1 MTTTENTTIQAV
13 RSTVADD
20 PAGIEVTRIAA
31 PVPGPDEKLVRVH
44 AASITRTELGWFPDR
59 VPSIP
64 SFEISGVVEDTGEEV
79 FALLPFDR
87 DGGARELVATPA
99 SVLAPKPA
107 GLSHVEAAALPMP
120 ALTAWQALFDHGRL
134 APGERVLIL
143 GAAGGVG
150 SVAVQLAK
158 WRGAHLVATASPGN
172 IEFVRSL
179 GADEV
184 IDHTAQ
190 DFTQIEPVAVVF
202 DTAGGEN
209 LRRAPGVLAAGG
221 RLVSVAEDEPESV
234 YFIVEPNGEQL
245 AEIGKLVE
253 AGKVKPFVD
262 VTFPLAD
269 ARAAFERSL
278 AGSRRGKIVIE
289 VTA

>member
-1 MTTTENTTIQAV
+1 MTTTENATIRAV
-13 RSTVADD
+13 RSTVAGD
-20 PAGIEVTRIAA
+20 PAGIEVARVA
-31 PVPGPDEKLVRVH
+31 PPEAGPDEKPVRVH
-44 AASITRTELGWFPDR
+44 AASITRTELEWFPDR

-87 DGGARELVATPA
+87 DGGARELVSVPA
-99 SVLAPKPA
+99 SALAPKPA
-107 GLSHVEAAALPMP
+107 ALSHVEAAALPMP
-120 ALTAWQALFDHGRL
+120 GLTAWQALFDHGRL

-143 GAAGGVG
+143 GGAGGVG

-158 WRGAHLVATASPGN
+158 WRGAHVVATASPGN
-172 IEFVRSL
+172 IETVRSL

-209 LRRAPGVLAAGG
+209 LTRAPAVLATGG
-221 RLVSVAEDEPESV
+221 RLVSVAEEGSGV
-234 YFIVEPNGEQL
+234 YFIVEPNGAQL
-245 AEIGKLVE
+245 AEIGKLVD
-253 AGKVKPFVD
+253 AGKVKPLVD
-262 VTFPLAD
+262 ATFPLAD

-278 AGSRRGKIVIE
+278 AGSRKGKIVLE

>member
-1 MTTTENTTIQAV
+1 MTTTENATIQAV
-13 RSTVADD
+13 RSTVAGD
-20 PAGIEVTRIAA
+20 PAGIEVARVA
-31 PVPGPDEKLVRVH
+31 PPVAGPDEKLVRVH
-44 AASITRTELGWFPDR
+44 AASITRTELEWFPDR

-87 DGGARELVATPA
+87 DGGARELVSVPA
-99 SVLAPKPA
+99 SALAPKPA
-107 GLSHVEAAALPMP
+107 ALSHVEAAALPMP
-120 ALTAWQALFDHGRL
+120 GLTAWQALFDHGRL

-143 GAAGGVG
+143 GGAGGVG

-158 WRGAHLVATASPGN
+158 WRGAHVVATASPGN
-172 IEFVRSL
+172 IETVRSL

-209 LRRAPGVLAAGG
+209 LTRAPAVLATGG
-221 RLVSVAEDEPESV
+221 RLVSVAEEGSGV
-234 YFIVEPNGEQL
+234 YFIVEPNGAQL
-245 AEIGKLVE
+245 AEIGKLVD
-253 AGKVKPFVD
+253 AGKVKPLVD
-262 VTFPLAD
+262 ATFPLAD

-278 AGSRRGKIVIE
+278 AGSRKGKIVLE

>member
-1 MTTTENTTIQAV
+1 MTPKENATIQAV
-13 RSTVADD
+13 RQTSDD
-20 PAGIEVTRIAA
+20 PAGLEVTRIAA

-44 AASITRTELGWFPDR
+44 AAAITRTELTWFPDR
-59 VPSIP
+59 LPAIP
-64 SFEISGVVEDTGEEV
+64 SFEIAGVVEGTGEEV

-107 GLSHVEAAALPMP
+107 ALSYVEAAALPMP

-143 GAAGGVG
+143 GGAGGVG

-158 WRGAHLVATASPGN
+158 WHGAHVVATASTGN

-184 IDHTAQ
+184 IDHTTE

-209 LRRAPGVLAAGG
+209 LRRAPAVLATGG
-221 RLVSVAEDEPESV
+221 RLVSVAEDEPEGV
-234 YFIVEPNGEQL
+234 YFIVEPNGAQL
-245 AEIGKLVE
+245 AEIGKLVDV
-253 AGKVKPFVD
+253 GKVKPLVD
-262 VTFPLAD
+262 ATFPLAD

-289 VTA
+289 VTD

>member
-1 MTTTENTTIQAV
+1 MTPKENATIQAV
-13 RSTVADD
+13 RQTSDD
-20 PAGIEVTRIAA
+20 PAGLEVTRIAA

-44 AASITRTELGWFPDR
+44 AAAITRTELTWFPDR
-59 VPSIP
+59 LPAIP
-64 SFEISGVVEDTGEEV
+64 SFEIAGVVEGTGEEV

-107 GLSHVEAAALPMP
+107 ALSYVEAAALPMP

-143 GAAGGVG
+143 GGAGGVG

-158 WRGAHLVATASPGN
+158 WHGAHVVATASTGN

-184 IDHTAQ
+184 IDHTTE

-209 LRRAPGVLAAGG
+209 LRRAPAVLATGG
-221 RLVSVAEDEPESV
+221 RLVSVAEDEPEGV
-234 YFIVEPNGEQL
+234 YFIVEPNGAQL
-245 AEIGKLVE
+245 AEIGRLVD
-253 AGKVKPFVD
+253 AGKVKPLVD
-262 VTFPLAD
+262 ATFPLAD

-289 VTA
+289 VTD